1 MIINR
6 TIFISGKVQGVYFRE
21 STRMQAELLGVKGEV
36 MNTPDGKVII
46 IAEGEE
52 HAVFDLINWC
62 HHGPPRAKV
71 SEVKT
76 TKGDIRGFHDFRVIR
91 F

>member
-1 MIINR
+1 MMVNR
-6 TIFISGKVQGVYFRE
+6 TIFVSGKVQGVYFRE

-36 MNTPDGKVII
+36 MNSSDGKVII
-46 IAEGEE
+46 VAEGEE
-52 HAVFDLINWC
+52 GAVSDLINWC

-71 SEVKT
+71 TEVSITEGKI
-76 TKGDIRGFHDFRVIR
+76 KGFHDFRVIR

>member
-1 MIINR
+1 MVINR
-6 TIFISGKVQGVYFRE
+6 TIFVSGKVQGVYFRE
-21 STRMQAELLGVKGEV
+21 STRMQAEVLNIKGEV

-52 HAVFDLINWC
+52 RAVSDLINWC
-62 HHGPPRAKV
+62 HHGPPNAKV
-71 SEVKT
+71 TEVAIT
-76 TKGDIRGFHDFRVIR
+76 EGVVQGFHDFRVIR